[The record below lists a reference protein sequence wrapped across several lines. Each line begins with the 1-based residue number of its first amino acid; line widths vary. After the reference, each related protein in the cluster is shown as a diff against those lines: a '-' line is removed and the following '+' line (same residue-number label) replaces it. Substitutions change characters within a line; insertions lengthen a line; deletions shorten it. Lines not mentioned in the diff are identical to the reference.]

1 MQLGGSAPSE
11 AAGPT
16 PPGTPRPLRPGSE
29 STRPLHSASPRPGAS
44 PAAGAEG
51 AAPRSPRPGL
61 LRANFPIQLSPQRGE
76 RRGAGRRER
85 GGPAGRAAYPEA
97 RPAESLHG
105 RGRGAEP
112 PPGPTPGTKRGGR
125 SRLLPSWAGRGR
137 GGAGPARPV
146 PPSPPAA
153 GGASAAAP
161 LQSPPQAGRSRP
173 GPRRPGEASSGSG
186 AAARRS
192 EASPQPVGQPGQG
205 EGDRR
210 PRCGS
215 PSEAEHP
222 RRVSQGGRGA
232 ATALLPPLKP
242 GCHCRDVASPRVTS
256 LWKDQAPRRT
266 FPLAGVTSWDGR
278 PPALGGG
285 HWRSPHGRLRD
296 GRPGGCVE
304 LGPPL
309 GLGLTVSIHPDHS
322 GECSH
327 LREAVISSSEQC
339 GVRLPQRD
347 SNERHISYPSI
358 CSLFLHADCFRCA
371 HVVKPVVWIYFQ
383 KLSVNKFHIYV

>member
-1 MQLGGSAPSE
+1 MRRAARDTAPPAGRRRLWHGLASCGVPWGLAGSPGGLAGPWLRCGDAE
-11 AAGPT
+11 QGVTGPT
-16 PPGTPRPLRPGSE
+16 PQ
-29 STRPLHSASPRPGAS
+29 
-44 PAAGAEG
+44 PAAGGATAPAGSRDGRGSGEG
-51 AAPRSPRPGL
+51 TRCSSAAQPPRKPQDRTPPARPGPSDPARRTHGPFTALLLAPGRAPQPAPRGLVPAPRSPRPGL

-105 RGRGAEP
+105 RGRGAKP

-186 AAARRS
+186 AAARRF

-210 PRCGS
+210 PRCGGL
-215 PSEAEHP
+215 SEAEHP

-256 LWKDQAPRRT
+256 LWKYQAPRR
-266 FPLAGVTSWDGR
+266 V
-278 PPALGGG
+278 
-285 HWRSPHGRLRD
+285 
-296 GRPGGCVE
+296 
-304 LGPPL
+304 
-309 GLGLTVSIHPDHS
+309 
-322 GECSH
+322 
-327 LREAVISSSEQC
+327 
-339 GVRLPQRD
+339 
-347 SNERHISYPSI
+347 
-358 CSLFLHADCFRCA
+358 
-371 HVVKPVVWIYFQ
+371 
-383 KLSVNKFHIYV
+383 